1 MKAKIVFRFVVG
13 AFLLIMLSIGGEMM
27 AATLHLPI
35 PGPIIG
41 MVSLILALFAKP
53 QLADL
58 IAPAAD
64 FIIRWLGALIVPAA
78 AGIVMYGP
86 LFRSHGL
93 ALAIVLVTTT
103 LATGLTVALIYRAVQ
118 R

>member
-1 MKAKIVFRFVVG
+1 MKATAVFRFISG
-13 AFLLIMLSIGGEMM
+13 AFLLILLSIGGEMM
-27 AATLHLPI
+27 AASLHLPV

-53 QLADL
+53 QLAEL

-78 AGIVMYGP
+78 AGVVMYGP
-86 LFRSHGL
+86 LFRQHGL
-93 ALAIVLVTTT
+93 ALAIILVVTT